1 MLAIIITISF
11 FVFNKIEGFNLIFVT
26 WHPVSPR
33 FASTKSLFV
42 LYLQLKAYPE
52 GAIAV
57 MATV

>member
-1 MLAIIITISF
+1 MKKIYRTFRFEFSICLLA
-11 FVFNKIEGFNLIFVT
+11 V
-26 WHPVSPR
+26 WAVSPR

-42 LYLQLKAYPE
+42 LHLQLKAYPE